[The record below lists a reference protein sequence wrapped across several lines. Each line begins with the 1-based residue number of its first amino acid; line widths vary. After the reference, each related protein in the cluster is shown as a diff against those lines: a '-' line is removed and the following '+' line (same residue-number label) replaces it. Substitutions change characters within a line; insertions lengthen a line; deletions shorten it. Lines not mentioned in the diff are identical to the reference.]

1 MTGDVTMPSR
11 ATLVEIMRA
20 QRNVLTA
27 LILRDIRT
35 RFGSAPGFLIV
46 IAWPLSH
53 ILILL
58 AINVGLDRL
67 APYGESTVL
76 WFSVSMTPFMI
87 VSYTSRFMMIGLVLN
102 RPLLVF
108 PIISVFDILLS
119 RVLIEMIVSACVVA
133 CLALILLSLEVD
145 FMPNDAGM
153 AVSALGASLL
163 LGVGLGI
170 NNAIIAM
177 MMPQWLT
184 VYSLATILLWITS
197 GAYFLPGALS
207 SQILGY
213 LYFHPFVHCIEWL
226 REAYFSGYQSPLLD
240 KAYLLGFGLW
250 SVSAGLV
257 MERALRG
264 RVLLA

>member
-1 MTGDVTMPSR
+1 MTDRDVMASR
-11 ATLVEIMRA
+11 TTLVEILRA

-27 LILRDIRT
+27 LILRDIKT

-58 AINVGLDRL
+58 AINVGLGRL
-67 APYGESTVL
+67 APYGESAIL

-87 VSYTSRFMMIGLVLN
+87 VSYTSRFMMIGLVFN

-108 PIISVFDILLS
+108 PIISVFGILLS
-119 RVLIEMIVSACVVA
+119 RVLIEMMVSACVVA
-133 CLALILLSLEVD
+133 CLVLILLCLDVD

-153 AVSALGASLL
+153 AVSALGAALL
-163 LGVGLGI
+163 LGVGLGMI
-170 NNAIIAM
+170 NAIIAM
-177 MMPQWLT
+177 MLPKWLT
-184 VYSLATILLWITS
+184 VYALATILLWVTS

-207 SQILGY
+207 GQIRGY

-226 REAYFSGYQSPLLD
+226 REAYFSGYHSVLLD
-240 KAYLLGFGLW
+240 KPYLLGCGLW
-250 SVSAGLV
+250 SVSTGLV
-257 MERALRG
+257 MERMLRG